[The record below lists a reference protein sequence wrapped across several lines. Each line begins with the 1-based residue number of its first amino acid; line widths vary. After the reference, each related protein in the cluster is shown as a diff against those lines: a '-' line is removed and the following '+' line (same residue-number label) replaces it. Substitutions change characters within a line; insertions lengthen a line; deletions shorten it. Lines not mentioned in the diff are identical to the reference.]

1 MKFWIYVLIDIIF
14 QLTNSY
20 FITCIIFWVI
30 NHFSFF
36 LLKTKVPHKS
46 WNNGRNFPKIGI
58 KPFFGIIFIHWKNKV
73 NCITGRYL
81 TWLPLHDVLACYI
94 VRHDQTVKS
103 KKKTC
108 KISQNAFLCTLLN
121 LNHMS
126 KFNLLKIQTNHWNIF
141 EKTIWTKLL
150 LAQKSTPNLLFRC

>member
-94 VRHDQTVKS
+94 PGGS
-103 KKKTC
+103 KKKTRVWEAVFQQPFDQLLIPLAYI
-108 KISQNAFLCTLLN
+108 KNNIS
-121 LNHMS
+121 
-126 KFNLLKIQTNHWNIF
+126 TNISVN
-141 EKTIWTKLL
+141 
-150 LAQKSTPNLLFRC
+150 FRLTW

>member
-20 FITCIIFWVI
+20 FITCIIFRVI
-30 NHFSFF
+30 SHFSFF

-94 VRHDQTVKS
+94 VRHD
-103 KKKTC
+103 
-108 KISQNAFLCTLLN
+108 
-121 LNHMS
+121 
-126 KFNLLKIQTNHWNIF
+126 FNLSDLKWMSLQDWFAFVRDHLKSLSNLDYWLVEKYNIKILIGSF
-141 EKTIWTKLL
+141 QNVTDWCFL
-150 LAQKSTPNLLFRC
+150 

>member
-20 FITCIIFWVI
+20 FITCIIFRVI

-94 VRHDQTVKS
+94 VRHGAFTYVSNYECVYTACVS
-103 KKKTC
+103 KNTMKK
-108 KISQNAFLCTLLN
+108 INYHDWSL
-121 LNHMS
+121 
-126 KFNLLKIQTNHWNIF
+126 HWVF
-141 EKTIWTKLL
+141 SRFYSFSYHKL
-150 LAQKSTPNLLFRC
+150 

>member
-20 FITCIIFWVI
+20 FITCIIFRVI

-46 WNNGRNFPKIGI
+46 WNIGRNFPKIGI

-94 VRHDQTVKS
+94 VRDDTY
-103 KKKTC
+103 
-108 KISQNAFLCTLLN
+108 
-121 LNHMS
+121 
-126 KFNLLKIQTNHWNIF
+126 
-141 EKTIWTKLL
+141 TKLNGL
-150 LAQKSTPNLLFRC
+150 KVCSKQGVIICPSTRAPLAGRADFPLKLHRKLYHIFTK